1 MAPQSFA
8 AIKKQNRLEG
18 LLTPWSLKILTSKK
32 PQNSFQAKHF
42 NCHKYFQPQPSLVHV
57 HVILIDKQMPGPN
70 KTEPA
75 QLVRYRYALY
85 GTGTPPPKE
94 SPVSSMTQYMST
106 SCKQKACLSDELRM
120 DVLDPHRHNYSRY
133 ICVRWHC
140 LYWTVFS
147 ELCTQLRV
155 MQVIGILQSSLSA
168 CFMSQEAVTDS
179 ATTSPTWLRTMLGLG
194 YPLTR
199 AYRPWNRQGP

>member
-1 MAPQSFA
+1 MAPQSFT

-57 HVILIDKQMPGPN
+57 HIILIDKQIPGP
-70 KTEPA
+70 KTERA

-94 SPVSSMTQYMST
+94 RPVSSMTQIHVHFMKT
-106 SCKQKACLSDELRM
+106 DNLFIWQVKDGCFR
-120 DVLDPHRHNYSRY
+120 P
-133 ICVRWHC
+133 
-140 LYWTVFS
+140 
-147 ELCTQLRV
+147 TQLF
-155 MQVIGILQSSLSA
+155 QVHFWKVTLSLLTKYSLNSILNCIMEVRYLTGLSL
-168 CFMSQEAVTDS
+168 CLFY
-179 ATTSPTWLRTMLGLG
+179 ATRSCR
-194 YPLTR
+194 
-199 AYRPWNRQGP
+199 RQCHNQFHLI